1 MDDDGAG
8 ETFRELA
15 AHLAGRIMELANT
28 PDDDARA
35 AGIREVF
42 ASDYVLHSRTGGT
55 VVGVDAYI
63 ERIAGGHRGLPNKVF
78 VSDDVVAQG
87 DRFALRYHWT
97 APHGDGEVGSEALEI
112 NRVEHGRVVE
122 TWNYQ
127 DMLSLMVQLGVIED
141 PFAPPD

>member
-1 MDDDGAG
+1 MVDDRSAA
-8 ETFRELA
+8 ETFDELA
-15 AHLAGRIMELANT
+15 ARLAGRIMALGNT
-28 PDDDARA
+28 ADDDARA

-63 ERIAGGHRGLPNKVF
+63 ERIAGGRLPDHHF
-78 VSDDVVAQG
+78 AMDDLIVQG

-97 APHGDGEVGSEALEI
+97 ATHGDGQIGNEALEI
-112 NRVEHGRVVE
+112 NRVANGQVVE

-127 DMLSLMVQLGVIED
+127 DMLSVLGQLGVIEN
-141 PFAPPD
+141 PFAPPG